1 VVTSF
6 PGAQTRDE
14 GITMSEALFFRCGA
28 CGQQNKIAAE
38 RRFDVPKCGRCKQKL
53 DTTGQPQDVSDAE
66 LQRAVASAPVPVL
79 VDFWAPWCGPCRQV
93 APHIAELAAR
103 HAGKLLVLKLNTEE
117 HRQTAAELQIR
128 SIPTLCVYKGGEL
141 AFRQPGAVFGP
152 QLEAVVAPFL

>member
-1 VVTSF
+1 MNRLT
-6 PGAQTRDE
+6 
-14 GITMSEALFFRCGA
+14 
-28 CGQQNKIAAE
+28 AE
-38 RRFDVPKCGRCKQKL
+38 RRFDAPKCGRCKQRL
-53 DTTGQPQDVSDAE
+53 DTTGQPQDVNDE
-66 LQRAVASAPVPVL
+66 EFERAVAGAPVPVL

-103 HAGKLLVLKLNTEE
+103 HAGKLLVLKLNTED
-117 HRQTAAELQIR
+117 HPRTASKLQIR